1 MKAFATILFS
11 LALISCGQKATE
23 GENTKIEGAKPPVE
37 KTTDGKIDVAILAS
51 KTDPVCDMDVS
62 SGPAD
67 TATYKGKVY
76 GFCGTGCKEEFVKNP
91 EEALK

>member
-1 MKAFATILFS
+1 MKTFATILFS
-11 LALISCGQKATE
+11 LALISCGQKTKE
-23 GENTKIEGAKPPVE
+23 GENTKIEGAKPPME
-37 KTTDGKIDVAILAS
+37 KTADSKIDVAILAS
-51 KTDPVCDMDVS
+51 KIDPVCDMDVS
-62 SGPAD
+62 GGVAD